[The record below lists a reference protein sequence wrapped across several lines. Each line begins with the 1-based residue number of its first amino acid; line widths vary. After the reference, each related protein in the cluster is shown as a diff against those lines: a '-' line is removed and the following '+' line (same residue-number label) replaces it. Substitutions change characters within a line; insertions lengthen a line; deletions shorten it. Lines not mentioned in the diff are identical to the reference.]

1 MVVLHQAA
9 GELVGLHA
17 VNACRSQ
24 QLGGSTLP
32 DGLPGQKVGGPPQPG
47 GDGPLGLL
55 AVGRFL
61 QQVPDAVVEF
71 QRQRAAFHIAPGDL
85 QPGRGAHPLALQQ
98 PDRVGRANDAGGSGD
113 LGKGVLCALFA
124 QVVDQQDTDA
134 VGVGQLFEY
143 AHIPVVGGVGAA
155 GRLDAAHF
163 LQCVNDHQTDAGVV
177 FQRRGDLGLQP
188 LPDAAAA
195 GLEQQVGAA
204 ALAVDLQQAA
214 LDAVE
219 GVLQTQVEN
228 RLGRDLPPP
237 DLPAA
242 GNLQA
247 EPETKPAF
255 ARLAGPGQDGQAR
268 GQQIG
273 DDPAH
278 RRDGGIP
285 ECLGVY
291 GFGFV
296 KIRHSNIPFA
306 CVG

>member
-1 MVVLHQAA
+1 MLYQAA
-9 GELVGLHA
+9 CELVGLHA
-17 VNACRSQ
+17 VNARRGQ
-24 QLGGSTLP
+24 QLGGGTLP
-32 DGLPGQKVGGPPQPG
+32 DGLPSQKAGGLPQPG
-47 GDGPLGLL
+47 GDGPLCLL
-55 AVGRFL
+55 TVGRLL
-61 QQVPDAVVEF
+61 QQVPEAAVKF
-71 QRQRAAFHIAPGDL
+71 QRQRAAFHIPPGDL

-98 PDRVGRANDAGGSGD
+98 PDRVGRANDAGGAGD
-113 LGKGVLCALFA
+113 LGEGVLRALFA
-124 QVVDQQDTDA
+124 QVVDQQDADV
-134 VGVGQLFEY
+134 VGVGQLFEC

-188 LPDAAAA
+188 LPDAAAS

-219 GVLQTQVEN
+219 GVLQAEVED

-247 EPETKPAF
+247 EPEAKPAF

-268 GQQIG
+268 GQQIR

-285 ECLGVY
+285 ESLGVY
-291 GFGFV
+291 GFGFI
-296 KIRHSNIPFA
+296 KICHSNIPFA
-306 CVG
+306 CIG